1 LWFGRNQ
8 INLKRHALL
17 GKPMETLI
25 GVLVGIGLSA
35 ASGLRVFIP
44 LLGLSVAGFYGVVP
58 LGDSF
63 AWLASWQAMLAFGV
77 ASILEVG
84 AYYVPWLDH
93 AMDALLAPAAAIAG
107 TLMTASTL
115 GDASPLLKWSFALIA
130 GGGVSSLVHFG
141 SSALRAAVSLPTGGL
156 ANPLVS
162 SGEGLGAIV
171 LTILALFLA
180 PLAFVVVL
188 WMLFRIVRRLRGKD
202 ANNAAPG

>member
-1 LWFGRNQ
+1 
-8 INLKRHALL
+8 
-17 GKPMETLI
+17 METLI

-44 LLGLSVAGFYGVVP
+44 LLGLSVAGFYDVVP

-162 SGEGLGAIV
+162 SGEGLGAIT
-171 LTILALFLA
+171 LTLLALFIPLLA
-180 PLAFVVVL
+180 LVVTL
-188 WMLFRIVRRLRGKD
+188 GLLYFLGKRIRQRLGS
-202 ANNAAPG
+202 APAP

>member
-1 LWFGRNQ
+1 
-8 INLKRHALL
+8 
-17 GKPMETLI
+17 METLI

-44 LLGLSVAGFYGVVP
+44 LLGLSVAGFYGLVP

-162 SGEGLGAIV
+162 SGEGLGAIA
-171 LTILALFLA
+171 LTLLALFIPLLA
-180 PLAFVVVL
+180 LAVTLALLYFL
-188 WMLFRIVRRLRGKD
+188 GKRIRKRFSS
-202 ANNAAPG
+202 ASAPAPAPSAHD

>member
-1 LWFGRNQ
+1 
-8 INLKRHALL
+8 
-17 GKPMETLI
+17 METLI

-44 LLGLSVAGFYGVVP
+44 LLGLSVAGFYDVVP

-188 WMLFRIVRRLRGKD
+188 WMLFRIVRRLRDKD
-202 ANNAAPG
+202 ANNTAPG

>member
-1 LWFGRNQ
+1 
-8 INLKRHALL
+8 
-17 GKPMETLI
+17 MESLI

-44 LLGLSVAGFYGVVP
+44 LLGLSIAGYYGLVP

-77 ASILEVG
+77 AGILEVG
-84 AYYVPWLDH
+84 AYYIPWLDH
-93 AMDALLAPAAAIAG
+93 ALDALLAPAAAIAG

-141 SSALRAAVSLPTGGL
+141 TSAVRAAVSLPTGGFG
-156 ANPLVS
+156 NPLVS
-162 SGEGLGAIV
+162 SAEGIGAVV
-171 LTILALFLA
+171 LSLLAIFV
-180 PLAFVVVL
+180 PMLAFAVVL
-188 WMLFRIVRRLRGKD
+188 WMLYRVLRRLFSRKPSS
-202 ANNAAPG
+202 APPA

>member
-1 LWFGRNQ
+1 
-8 INLKRHALL
+8 
-17 GKPMETLI
+17 METLI

-156 ANPLVS
+156 ANPIVS

-188 WMLFRIVRRLRGKD
+188 WMLFRIIRRLRDKGV
-202 ANNAAPG
+202 NNTATG

>member
-1 LWFGRNQ
+1 
-8 INLKRHALL
+8 
-17 GKPMETLI
+17 METLI

-162 SGEGLGAIV
+162 SGEGLGAIA

-188 WMLFRIVRRLRGKD
+188 WMLFRIVRRLRAKG

>member
-1 LWFGRNQ
+1 
-8 INLKRHALL
+8 
-17 GKPMETLI
+17 METLI

-44 LLGLSVAGFYGVVP
+44 LLGLSVAGHYEVIP

-63 AWLASWQAMLAFGV
+63 QWLASWQAMLAFGV

-93 AMDALLAPAAAIAG
+93 ALDVALAPAAAIAG

-115 GDASPLLKWSFALIA
+115 GDTSPLLKWSFAIIA
-130 GGGVSSLVHFG
+130 GGGVSSMVHVG
-141 SSALRAAVSLPTGGL
+141 TSALRAAVGLPTGGL
-156 ANPLVS
+156 ANPVVS

-171 LTILALFLA
+171 LTVLAVFLA
-180 PLAFVVVL
+180 PVAFIIVL
-188 WMLFRIVRRLRGKD
+188 WMLYRIVRRMRRTSAEPSQGT
-202 ANNAAPG
+202 

>member
-1 LWFGRNQ
+1 
-8 INLKRHALL
+8 
-17 GKPMETLI
+17 METLI

-58 LGDSF
+58 LGESF

-188 WMLFRIVRRLRGKD
+188 WMLFRIIRRSRSKS
-202 ANNAAPG
+202 ANPAAPG

>member
-1 LWFGRNQ
+1 
-8 INLKRHALL
+8 
-17 GKPMETLI
+17 METLI

-44 LLGLSVAGFYGVVP
+44 LLGLSVAGFYDVVP

-188 WMLFRIVRRLRGKD
+188 WMLFRIVRRLRDKG
-202 ANNAAPG
+202 ANNTAPG